1 MKVRNGFVSNSS
13 SSSFI
18 VIFDCDPR
26 GNPDYLK
33 KILYGDRDEIVPQYA
48 DLYADFKTV
57 STDVLVSHILSELE
71 GKEPVGLK
79 EVIDAIRFD
88 MIDYYDNPLYGRNAP
103 EYGTEEYELLQ
114 EKMDRESI
122 QKAITAAEEF
132 LKKSKGKQ
140 VFILEFEDG
149 CQIGAQLEHG
159 GTFDGLENIRISHH

>member
-1 MKVRNGFVSNSS
+1 
-13 SSSFI
+13 
-18 VIFDCDPR
+18 
-26 GNPDYLK
+26 
-33 KILYGDRDEIVPQYA
+33 
-48 DLYADFKTV
+48 
-57 STDVLVSHILSELE
+57 
-71 GKEPVGLK
+71 LK
-79 EVIDAIRFD
+79 EVIDTIRHD
-88 MIDYYDNPLYGRNAP
+88 MVDYYDNPLYGRNAP